1 MSSPELGP
9 VDLMGLSTC
18 SAEMTDPFCVGG
30 GRRLPGSSKSGPGK
44 DGGRNEVRLPMLH
57 DPPKLG
63 LPVVRGGQTA
73 PSQAPLCF
81 DPGSPASDRT
91 EGKKKGRPKAENQ
104 ALRDIP
110 VSSPR
115 AGWGSCRVC
124 GGAHCLARPACC
136 VSSAEPSARI
146 HWLLR
151 VRGLRETAWGP
162 AGPVRGS
169 CRPGD
174 SAESGAGQQ
183 RPGWLQGQ
191 QPGLSHAQLSLM
203 NQWKD
208 EFKAHSRVK
217 CPNAGCWLEFPS
229 IYGLKYHYQRC
240 QGVRG
245 CGLGKGRPGAHPALA
260 VGLGVSTPALSTQ
273 GAISERLTFPC
284 PFCEAAFTSK
294 TQLEKHRIWN
304 HMDRPLPAPKP
315 GPVSRPVT
323 VSRPV
328 GVSKPIGVSKP
339 VTISKPIGISKPVTV
354 SRPVPVTKPVTVS
367 RPVPVTKPVMASRPV
382 PVTKAVPV
390 TRPVPV
396 NKPIPVTKSVPI
408 AKPVTVNKPVPVT
421 KPVTINKPVSVTKLV
436 TVTKP
441 VPVAKP
447 VTVSRPIVVSKP
459 VTVSRPI
466 AISRH
471 TPPCKMVLLTKSENK
486 APRAAGRS
494 SGKKRA
500 ADGLDACPLPPKQA
514 RPENGEYGPSTTDQS
529 SAFPLSTDP
538 SSSPLSLGSRPL
550 GGKEAPRAAGPVS
563 LPEEGAER
571 TKHSKT
577 RAGGGGRAGAAA
589 SRPEPPDGYLTRAF
603 VLCFLSPESGRKQKT
618 PKKFTGEQPSISG
631 TFGLKGEAWTSRAPV
646 GPSTRGGRA
655 LSLHLPLPRVHVGL
669 AKAEDKARIHR
680 AKKQEGPVP
689 EEARKKGPAPTSAVS
704 KEVPAP
710 VAHPAP
716 GGPEEQWQRAI
727 HERGEAVCPTCNV
740 VTRKTLV
747 GLKKHM
753 EVCQKVRLPPVPGR
767 GGGPGPAAHK
777 RARLQLQDA
786 LKCQHCR
793 KQFKSKA
800 GLNYHTMAEHS
811 AKPSDAE
818 ASEGSEQERR
828 ERLRKV
834 LKQMGRLRCPQEV
847 SGPAGAGAR
856 RDGARRAPATHL
868 PPAPQGCGAAFSS
881 LMGYQY
887 HQRRCGKPPCEVETP
902 SFPCTHCGKTYR
914 SKAGHDYHVRSEHAA
929 PPPEEP
935 ADKAPEAE
943 DLLGVERTPS
953 GRIRRTSAQVAVFH
967 LQEIAEDELARD
979 WTKRR
984 MKDDLVPET
993 ARLNYTRPGLPVLNP
1008 QLLEEWKNEVKEKGH
1023 VNCPNDCCEAVYSSV
1038 SGLKAHLA
1046 GCSKVSVQALPA
1058 ARRACLVLPAA
1069 PQRSAHTGCAPLP
1082 LWGQGQR
1089 SPGRSPPPALA
1100 VSHSVSGGSACGGC
1114 SSVPGQPD
1122 LGLGASGGGQP
1133 PGAGLPCAFQG
1144 DHLVG
1149 KYCCLLCPKEF
1160 SSESGV
1166 KYHILK
1172 AHAENWFRT
1181 SADPPPRH
1189 KGPDSLVPRKEKS
1202 PAGGK
1207 KRGRKPKER
1216 PPEDPAPGTPP
1227 HRDDWPPGGR
1237 DKGARGSAGR
1247 KVGAGKAPEK

>member
-1 MSSPELGP
+1 
-9 VDLMGLSTC
+9 
-18 SAEMTDPFCVGG
+18 MTDPFCVGG

-44 DGGRNEVRLPMLH
+44 DGGRNEVRLPMLR

-110 VSSPR
+110 
-115 AGWGSCRVC
+115 
-124 GGAHCLARPACC
+124 
-136 VSSAEPSARI
+136 
-146 HWLLR
+146 
-151 VRGLRETAWGP
+151 
-162 AGPVRGS
+162 
-169 CRPGD
+169 
-174 SAESGAGQQ
+174 
-183 RPGWLQGQ
+183 
-191 QPGLSHAQLSLM
+191 LSLM

-240 QGVRG
+240 QG
-245 CGLGKGRPGAHPALA
+245 
-260 VGLGVSTPALSTQ
+260 

-315 GPVSRPVT
+315 GPVSRPV
-323 VSRPV
+323 

-354 SRPVPVTKPVTVS
+354 SRPVPVTKPVT
-367 RPVPVTKPVMASRPV
+367 ASRPV

-408 AKPVTVNKPVPVT
+408 AKPITVNKPVPVT
-421 KPVTINKPVSVTKLV
+421 KPVTINKPVSVTNLV

-571 TKHSKT
+571 TKH
-577 RAGGGGRAGAAA
+577 R
-589 SRPEPPDGYLTRAF
+589 
-603 VLCFLSPESGRKQKT
+603 RKQKT

-689 EEARKKGPAPTSAVS
+689 EEARKKGPAPPSAVS
-704 KEVPAP
+704 KEVLAP

-753 EVCQKVRLPPVPGR
+753 EVCQK
-767 GGGPGPAAHK
+767 
-777 RARLQLQDA
+777 LQDA

-834 LKQMGRLRCPQEV
+834 LKQMGRLRCPHE
-847 SGPAGAGAR
+847 
-856 RDGARRAPATHL
+856 
-868 PPAPQGCGAAFSS
+868 GCGAAFSS

-1023 VNCPNDCCEAVYSSV
+1023 VNCPND
-1038 SGLKAHLA
+1038 
-1046 GCSKVSVQALPA
+1046 
-1058 ARRACLVLPAA
+1058 
-1069 PQRSAHTGCAPLP
+1069 
-1082 LWGQGQR
+1082 
-1089 SPGRSPPPALA
+1089 
-1100 VSHSVSGGSACGGC
+1100 
-1114 SSVPGQPD
+1114 
-1122 LGLGASGGGQP
+1122 
-1133 PGAGLPCAFQG
+1133 G